1 MRLNTLSTVAA
12 AVGTAGI
19 AQAAV
24 VDYYWNITYA
34 TANPDKLFERRV
46 IGVNGTWHACRA
58 NGGSHGG

>member
-46 IGVNGTWHACRA
+46 IGVNGTWP
-58 NGGSHGG
+58 